1 MASFKSRI
9 IRLLKNIVEKAERTE
24 QQQADK
30 KSTSE
35 KARAKSL
42 TERLS
47 ADHKS
52 TLESEEQPSH
62 SPGPAPAQS
71 HSPQMSIP
79 ALPPSSLSKISTCP
93 GNSSQN
99 TSQST
104 SQTLSPSGADLAA
117 ASRSGIQSELSFDHK
132 GFLARPNGSS
142 AQTSQGGCDTTE
154 SSALSNSK
162 KKTRDQ
168 ARLSHSLDFLPE
180 TQLYTGSSEYEETGM
195 AEQWKCTTDLLT
207 SDDSRETEAT
217 FRNAAANNSTSPAQL
232 AWLATLVSPEVRVSV
247 AGNAKTPAETL
258 RKLANDADNNVR
270 LAVATNP
277 ATPIDV
283 LRNLVRD
290 SSKAV
295 SIEAETAL
303 AAKGDLSAVE
313 KKSHELL
320 ANNRFNSTSNSLVA
334 SYTTLDALKIEAT
347 NPVDNSLGGSNA
359 QAMAAPPGITASGD
373 SWRALTTD
381 TAQKAYIQQKD
392 TVKDLKFNAPALNG
406 PKKQVMPTVS
416 LETPEGAAPEEILA
430 FHRMLATKLSTPPT
444 KLAEL
449 AAHENMEVRA
459 AVAENVSTPA
469 EGFQILAEDK
479 HSQVKL
485 RVLDNSSCP
494 MSIIE
499 TLCNDSDPYVAY
511 EAKNQLKRLNTSAN
525 APRSNSERFL

>member
-93 GNSSQN
+93 DNS
-99 TSQST
+99 SQST
-104 SQTLSPSGADLAA
+104 SQTLSPSGADSAAA

-142 AQTSQGGCDTTE
+142 SQTSVSGSDTAE
-154 SSALSNSK
+154 SSTPSNSK
-162 KKTRDQ
+162 KKAREQ

-247 AGNAKTPAETL
+247 AGNSKTPAETL

-277 ATPIDV
+277 VTPIDV

-347 NPVDNSLGGSNA
+347 NPVDNSLATSNA

-392 TVKDLKFNAPALNG
+392 TVKDLKFNAPPTLNG
-406 PKKQVMPTVS
+406 PKKQVVPSVS
-416 LETPEGAAPEEILA
+416 LETPEGAGPEEILA

-499 TLCNDSDPYVAY
+499 ALCNDSDPYVAY